1 MIYTIQNISAG
12 GQTAPLYTYMLNTRA
27 AQFGGKPRP
36 VVLILPGGGYT
47 MISDRDTEPVAV
59 RMNAAGFHAAV
70 LRYSVAPARFPTAL
84 LQAAQAVMLLR
95 EHAEEWHID
104 PRRIFVMGLSAG
116 GHLAACLGTLWNKKI
131 IDDELKA
138 APAKFRPDGL
148 VLAYPVISSGEFA
161 HQGSIDNLLGDRT
174 ELKET
179 VSLEK
184 QVDKDSPPA
193 FIWHTFEDELVPVE
207 NSLLFAGALRRSGV
221 SFELHIYPK
230 GVHGQ
235 SLGTKET
242 ESPMFPLPFPPVDSW
257 VDLAANWI
265 RSF

>member
-1 MIYTIQNISAG
+1 MIHTILNINAG
-12 GQTAPLYTYMLNTRA
+12 GQCAPLHTYMLDTPPALNN
-27 AQFGGKPRP
+27 GKGRP
-36 VVLILPGGGYT
+36 VALILPGGGYT
-47 MISDRDTEPVAV
+47 MISDRDTEPVAI

-70 LRYSVAPARFPTAL
+70 LRYSVAPVRFPTAL
-84 LQAAQAVMLLR
+84 LQAAQAVVLLR
-95 EHAEEWHID
+95 EHAAEWHID
-104 PRRIFVMGLSAG
+104 PQRVFVMGLSAG
-116 GHLAACLGTLWNKKI
+116 GHLAASLGTLWNKKI
-131 IDDELKA
+131 IDDELTA
-138 APAKFRPDGL
+138 APAESRPDGL
-148 VLAYPVISSGEFA
+148 VLAYPVINSGEFA
-161 HQGSIDNLLGDRT
+161 HQGSIDNLIGNRT

-184 QVDKDSPPA
+184 QADKDTPPA

-221 SFELHIYPK
+221 PFELHIYPK

-242 ESPMFPLPFPPVDSW
+242 ETPMFPLPVPGVDSW
-257 VDLAANWI
+257 VDLAVDWI

>member
-1 MIYTIQNISAG
+1 MIYTSVNINAG
-12 GQTAPLYTYMLNTRA
+12 GQTAPLYTYMLDTPPALNN
-27 AQFGGKPRP
+27 GKGRP

-70 LRYSVAPARFPTAL
+70 LRYSVSPARFPVAL
-84 LQAAQAVMLLR
+84 SQAAQAVMLLR
-95 EHAEEWHID
+95 EHAADWHID
-104 PRRIFVMGLSAG
+104 PSRVFVMGLSAG
-116 GHLAACLGTLWNKKI
+116 GHLAASLGTLWNKKV

-148 VLAYPVISSGEFA
+148 VLAYPVISSGEFT
-161 HQGSIDNLLGDRT
+161 HQGSIDNLIADRA
-174 ELKET
+174 ELRET
-179 VSLEK
+179 VSTEK
-184 QVDKDSPPA
+184 QVDKDTPPA
-193 FIWHTFEDELVPVE
+193 FIWHTVEDELVPVE

-235 SLGTKET
+235 SLGTRET
-242 ESPMFPLPFPPVDSW
+242 ESPMFPTPIPPVDSW
-257 VDLAANWI
+257 VDLAVNWI